1 MSIRRRR
8 LMLLLIVGSALVVVG
23 AAQIAG
29 HGAPAV
35 ASSNIAPTPQPAL
48 GTADASTVLMGAATA
63 GQPGEAWAYRVL
75 PLDVPPPSGSE
86 QVAFA
91 PAGKSSSSARGQLVF
106 ERATDADPD
115 WTIAE
120 TSLEEQGQV
129 YRGMDPDRMSA
140 RITPHGGGLL
150 VGNDST
156 RASGKQTVV
165 LARDPGGRFRV
176 LPEPPAGTLLGAGEP
191 DEPGETGDKSAEAL
205 AEEEGSG
212 VVADAAVESEGHTE
226 AYFGAFGRT
235 RDLGVAR
242 WDGKQWTREA
252 IELPTSYGGFTIVA
266 IAGTSPKNLWLLGEA
281 EASSGLGIVLFKRKE
296 TKAGEFSWQPA
307 SLGSSL
313 FAHSETA
320 ANGVSGVEPLTGQA
334 QPLTVTEKGVWIDGN
349 LQASGGGADGYDFTL
364 YYDVSEEKVTG
375 SWCDAR
381 GPSEEAIC
389 EHPLGARFGRE
400 AGYRSFAFEG
410 PGYGT
415 RIVTNPLQSGG
426 EDSTNMGSYLSFEGT
441 TFTWMPG
448 AGADNAPGGA
458 FYTPTDGWLEG
469 PVQITTTQQP
479 SRLVGWPVSARAPFT
494 AVTPPP
500 GSPSGD
506 FGAQAL
512 AVGAD
517 GVVARYT
524 SGHGWEREFLQTSSG
539 AVSSPT
545 LRAVAW
551 PEPARAFAVGNL
563 GAMWIWRA
571 ETGLWEPD
579 PAAPLDGFQGNLDGI
594 AFDPSNPAL
603 GYAVGQDGV
612 LLRYGK
618 SWTQEEEL
626 PLGFSEAN
634 FSSVSFAGAEAMVVA
649 EHDLLVNEGS
659 GWKVEP
665 EVHAL
670 LESLPQAPSL
680 NVVAGLPNGGAVL
693 AGRDVVLER
702 DSAGAPWHFSEQP
715 IVGDTAIAAAPLLE
729 GSKVR
734 ALLSVVPDFQY
745 PPLLVLPP
753 VEPDTPPPVIP
764 PNPLPGDGYLL
775 RETAGG
781 WQDEERAAYAGDGQD
796 KPLKADPILALDVS
810 TSGAGWALGGWSGE
824 ADDAGR
830 GTDASGGSGQ
840 TIRENVQTAGVYSYA
855 AEGNPTAPS
864 GETVAPIPMQSA
876 AATFAVGGHAECV
889 EACAALADEGIEP
902 DRNLSAA
909 LGQISGLS
917 TEPGGPRMLLYTGGR
932 ETQGQGPE
940 SPAEANRYAQ
950 LMSGGGSLPVY
961 PALSAGDTESGEDSA
976 FGAAFAGFDA
986 PFGEGATPTGVSTA
1000 DIPPPTGAVRP
1011 GARTHYAFDSTGPAG
1026 TVRVIVIDNSR
1037 GSLAAAN
1044 PYQNPAEPQGPWLEE
1059 MLADARARGI
1069 PAIVVGSRELDP
1081 NLPPALNVATD
1092 AAEEAQIMVAG
1103 GASAYLYERPEE
1115 SRASRIPSGGSVT
1128 IPEYGT
1134 GTLGYRSAISDSFTV
1149 GQPDA
1154 LFGTTGYLLVGVE
1167 VAKRNPAT
1175 NVAPVTARMIPLVQ
1189 EVSLDPVDGTL
1200 LRRSSPALFEGLG
1213 RRPLAG
1219 DRWGPISGSS
1229 GNPNPPG
1236 SDPYAEFPPALCR
1249 QSDCSSAIQPE
1260 YTFTSSE
1267 PEIAN
1272 FVAQDP
1278 NSTNLRKPLQNAE
1291 GHPIPDPRS
1300 GILCAFNAG
1309 TTTVTISAG
1318 GLSYSIPVTVQ
1329 GGSVEQPCGTVPLSP
1344 SHFKAQASSAP
1355 AAPAAPPP
1363 SPAPAPA
1370 PIAPPPPPPAPA
1382 AAPVVK
1388 VVPKPAPKV
1397 ALPLAILPIAAL
1409 PAVGPVPAVPPPPAA
1424 SFARPIPP
1432 GGATV
1437 RVFEEKREE
1446 EAAPEQ
1452 SQAFARYSPS
1462 TRAGVRALTPV
1473 GALVPSS
1480 AHASVGVS
1488 GSGSSRLAMYGLP
1501 LGVLILLAGAGAT
1514 IGGGRRRS
1522 RRTALAR
1529 LSIQTHVSNQGQIP
1543 TPSSRRRI

>member
-1 MSIRRRR
+1 MLSARACAVVGEAPHRRPLSRR
-8 LMLLLIVGSALVVVG
+8 LVALALAPGLALIALG
-23 AAQIAG
+23 ATQLTG
-29 HGAPAV
+29 HGARAV
-35 ASSNIAPTPQPAL
+35 ASADVAPTPQPVL
-48 GTADASTVLMGAATA
+48 GTADASTVLMGSATA
-63 GQPGEAWAYRVL
+63 GAPGEAWAYRVL

-86 QVAFA
+86 SLAFA
-91 PAGKSSSSARGQLVF
+91 PAAKTNVHGQLVF

-120 TSLEEQGQV
+120 TPLGEEGLP
-129 YRGMDPDRMSA
+129 YRGMDPNRLSA

-150 VGNDST
+150 VGQDST
-156 RASGKQTVV
+156 RPSGKQTVV

-176 LPEPPAGTLLGAGEP
+176 LPEPSGGVLLGAGVA
-191 DEPGETGDKSAEAL
+191 DEPGEAGDTSAETL
-205 AEEEGSG
+205 AEKEGFG
-212 VVADAAVESEGHTE
+212 AVADAAIENEGDTE
-226 AYFGAFGRT
+226 AYFGALGRT

-242 WDGKQWTREA
+242 WSGEKWTREPV
-252 IELPTSYGGFTIVA
+252 ELPSGYTGSFTIVA

-281 EASSGLGIVLFKRKE
+281 EAASGLGIVLFERKE
-296 TKAGEFSWQPA
+296 DKAGEFRWEA
-307 SLGSSL
+307 AALGSSL
-313 FAHSETA
+313 FAAAETPA
-320 ANGVSGVEPLTGQA
+320 RDVTKLGPLTGQA
-334 QPLTVTEKGVWIDGN
+334 QPLSVTEKGVWIDGN
-349 LQASGGGADGYDFTL
+349 LQAPGGGSDGYDFTL
-364 YYDVSEEKVTG
+364 YYDVAEAKITG

-381 GPSEEAIC
+381 DGSGTAVC
-389 EHPLGARFGRE
+389 EHPLGARFGRD

-415 RIVTNPLQSGG
+415 RIVTNPLQPGG
-426 EDSTNMGSYLSFEGT
+426 GDSTNMGSYLSFEGT
-441 TFTWMPG
+441 TFSWMPG
-448 AGADNAPGGA
+448 AGANNAPGGA
-458 FYTPTDGWLEG
+458 FYTPNDGWLEG

-479 SRLVGWPVSARAPFT
+479 ARLLGWPVSARAPFT
-494 AVTPPP
+494 AVAPAP
-500 GSPSGD
+500 GSAPGD

-517 GVVARYT
+517 GVVARY
-524 SGHGWEREFLQTSSG
+524 SPGHGWAREFLQTSSG

-551 PEPARAFAVGNL
+551 PEPSRAFAVGDL

-571 ETGLWEPD
+571 ETGLWEKD

-594 AFDPSNPAL
+594 AFDPSEPAL
-603 GYAVGQDGV
+603 GYAVGQSGV
-612 LLRYGK
+612 LLKYGK

-626 PLGFSEAN
+626 PAGFKEAN
-634 FSSVSFAGAEAMVVA
+634 FTSVTFADSEAMVTA

-670 LESLPQAPSL
+670 LASLPEAPSL

-702 DSAGAPWHFSEQP
+702 DSAGAPWHFAEQP
-715 IVGDTAIAAAPLLE
+715 IVDETAVAAAPLLE
-729 GSKVR
+729 GSRVR

-745 PPLLVLPP
+745 PPLLVLPT
-753 VEPDTPPPVIP
+753 VEPDTPPPLIP
-764 PNPLPGDGYLL
+764 PNPLAGDGYLL

-781 WQDEERAAYAGDGQD
+781 WQDEEHAAYTGDTQD
-796 KPLKADPILALDVS
+796 KPLKADPIAALDVG

-830 GTDASGGSGQ
+830 GSGASGGSGQ

-855 AEGNPTAPS
+855 PEGNPPAPT

-876 AATFAVGGHAECV
+876 VATFAVGGHADCA
-889 EACAALADEGIEP
+889 EACAALADEAIAP

-909 LGQISGLS
+909 LGEIAGLS
-917 TEPGGPRMLLYTGGR
+917 AQPNGPRMLLYTGGR
-932 ETQGQGPE
+932 ETPGEGPE

-961 PALSAGDTESGEDSA
+961 PTLSAGDSEGSEDSA
-976 FGAAFAGFDA
+976 FGAAFAGFNA
-986 PFGEGATPTGVSTA
+986 PFGEGGTPAGVSTA
-1000 DIPPPTGAVRP
+1000 NIQPPTGAVRP
-1011 GARTHYAFDSTGPAG
+1011 GARTHYAFDSSGPAG

-1037 GSLAAAN
+1037 GSLAASD
-1044 PYQNPAEPQGPWLEE
+1044 PYQNPAEPQAPWLEE

-1069 PAIVVGSRELDP
+1069 PAIVVGSRELNP

-1115 SRASRIPSGGSVT
+1115 SRTSQIPSGGAVT
-1128 IPEYGT
+1128 IPEFGT
-1134 GTLGYRSAISDSFTV
+1134 GALGYRSAVSDSFTP

-1154 LFGTTGYLLVGVE
+1154 LFGTNGYLLVSVE

-1175 NVAPVTARMIPLVQ
+1175 NVAPVGARLIPLVQ

-1200 LRRSSPALFEGLG
+1200 LRRSAPALFTGLG

-1219 DRWGPISGSS
+1219 DRWGPISASS

-1249 QSDCSSAIQPE
+1249 QSDCSSAIEPE

-1272 FVAQDP
+1272 FVEQDP
-1278 NSTNLRKPLQNAE
+1278 NSANLRKPLQNAE
-1291 GHPIPDPRS
+1291 GHVIPDPRS
-1300 GILCAFNAG
+1300 SILCAFNAG
-1309 TTTVTISAG
+1309 TTIVTVSAG

-1344 SHFKAQASSAP
+1344 SHFKVAASSV
-1355 AAPAAPPP
+1355 AAVPTAPPP

-1370 PIAPPPPPPAPA
+1370 PIAPPPPPPIAPA
-1382 AAPVVK
+1382 AVAK

-1397 ALPLAILPIAAL
+1397 ALPLAFLPI
-1409 PAVGPVPAVPPPPAA
+1409 VQVPAAGGVRVVPPPPAA
-1424 SFARPIPP
+1424 SFADTIPP

-1452 SQAFARYSPS
+1452 SQAFARYPASGP
-1462 TRAGVRALTPV
+1462 
-1473 GALVPSS
+1473 
-1480 AHASVGVS
+1480 AHAYASVGISS
-1488 GSGSSRLAMYGLP
+1488 GSPRLAVYGPP
-1501 LGVLILLAGAGAT
+1501 LAVLILLAGAGAS
-1514 IGGGRRRS
+1514 IGRGRRRS
-1522 RRTALAR
+1522 RRAAFAR
-1529 LSIQTHVSNQGQIP
+1529 LYMQQPTS
-1543 TPSSRRRI
+1543 TPSPRRRT

>member
-1 MSIRRRR
+1 MGEVLGLATARRRR
-8 LMLLLIVGSALVVVG
+8 LAVALVTGLALMALGGWQIVGRG
-23 AAQIAG
+23 G
-29 HGAPAV
+29 RAV
-35 ASSNIAPTPQPAL
+35 ASGSVAPTPQPVL
-48 GTADASTVLMGAATA
+48 GTADASTVLMGAATTGA
-63 GQPGEAWAYRVL
+63 PGEAWAYRVL
-75 PLDVPPPSGSE
+75 PLDAPPAGGSE

-91 PAGKSSSSARGQLVF
+91 PAAKASPRGQLVF

-115 WTIAE
+115 WSVVE
-120 TSLEEQGQV
+120 TPLDEEGHV

-156 RASGKQTVV
+156 RPSGKQTVV
-165 LARDPGGRFRV
+165 LAREPGGRFRM
-176 LPEPPAGTLLGAGEP
+176 LPEPSAGVLLGAGEA
-191 DEPGETGDKSAEAL
+191 DEPGESGDTSAETL
-205 AEEEGSG
+205 AEKEGSG
-212 VVADAAVESEGHTE
+212 SVADTAVESEGHTE
-226 AYFGAFGRT
+226 AYFGLLGRT

-242 WDGKQWTREA
+242 WNGEKWTREP
-252 IELPTSYGGFTIVA
+252 IELPSGYTGSFTIVA

-281 EASSGLGIVLFKRKE
+281 EASSGLGILLFERKE
-296 TKAGEFSWQPA
+296 AKKGEFRWEAA

-313 FAHSETA
+313 FAAVETSA
-320 ANGVSGVEPLTGQA
+320 REVTKLGPLTGQV
-334 QPLTVTEKGVWIDGN
+334 QPLTVTEKGIWIDGN
-349 LQASGGGADGYDFTL
+349 LQAPGGGSDGYDFTL
-364 YYDVSEEKVTG
+364 YYDIAEAKITG
-375 SWCDAR
+375 SWCDAHD
-381 GPSEEAIC
+381 GSGVAIC
-389 EHPLGARFGRE
+389 EHPLGASFGRE

-415 RIVTNPLQSGG
+415 RIVTDPLRPGG
-426 EDSTNMGSYLSFEGT
+426 EESTNMGSYLSFEGSS
-441 TFTWMPG
+441 FTWMPG
-448 AGADNAPGGA
+448 AGPDDAPGGA

-469 PVQITTTQQP
+469 QVQVTTTQQP
-479 SRLVGWPVSARAPFT
+479 ARLVGWPVSARAPFT
-494 AVTPPP
+494 AVTSAP
-500 GSPSGD
+500 GDPAGD
-506 FGAQAL
+506 FDSQAL

-524 SGHGWEREFLQTSSG
+524 PGHGWEREFLQTSSG

-551 PEPARAFAVGNL
+551 PEPNRAFAVGDL

-571 ETGLWEPD
+571 ETGLWEKD

-594 AFDPSNPAL
+594 AFDPSEPGL
-603 GYAVGQDGV
+603 GYAVGQSGV
-612 LLRYGK
+612 LLKYGK

-626 PLGFSEAN
+626 PEGFKEAN
-634 FSSVSFAGAEAMVVA
+634 FTSVTFAGSEAMVAA

-670 LESLPQAPSL
+670 LASLPEAPSL
-680 NVVAGLPNGGAVL
+680 NVVAGLPNGGVVL

-715 IVGDTAIAAAPLLE
+715 IVDETAVAAAPLLE
-729 GSKVR
+729 GSHVR
-734 ALLSVVPDFQY
+734 ALLSVVPSFQY

-753 VEPDTPPPVIP
+753 VEPDTPPPLIP

-781 WQDEERAAYAGDGQD
+781 WEDEERAAYAGDSQD
-796 KPLKADPILALDVS
+796 KPLKVDPIAALDVG
-810 TSGAGWALGGWSGE
+810 TSGVGWVLGGWSGE

-830 GTDASGGSGQ
+830 GSASKGSGQ

-855 AEGNPTAPS
+855 PEGNPPGPS
-864 GETVAPIPMQSA
+864 GEDSAPIPMQGGV
-876 AATFAVGGHAECV
+876 ATFAVGGHADCMEP
-889 EACAALADEGIEP
+889 CASLADEAIAP

-909 LGQISGLS
+909 LGEIAGLS
-917 TEPGGPRMLLYTGGR
+917 TQPNGPRMLLYTGGR
-932 ETQGQGPE
+932 ETPGEGPE
-940 SPAEANRYAQ
+940 SPAEVDRYAQ

-961 PALSAGDTESGEDSA
+961 PALSAGDSEGSEDSS
-976 FGAAFAGFDA
+976 FGAAFAGSNA
-986 PFGEGATPTGVSTA
+986 PFGEGGTPAGVSTA
-1000 DIPPPTGAVRP
+1000 NIPPPTGAVRP

-1037 GSLAAAN
+1037 GSLAASD
-1044 PYQNPAEPQGPWLEE
+1044 PYQNPAEAQAPWLER
-1059 MLADARARGI
+1059 MLGDARARGI
-1069 PAIVVGSRELDP
+1069 PAIVVGSRELNP
-1081 NLPPALNVATD
+1081 NLPPALNAAAD
-1092 AAEEAQIMVAG
+1092 AAQEAQIMVAG

-1115 SRASRIPSGGSVT
+1115 SRTSQIPSGGAVT
-1128 IPEYGT
+1128 IPEFGT
-1134 GTLGYRSAISDSFTV
+1134 GALGYRSAVSDSFTP

-1154 LFGTTGYLLVGVE
+1154 LFGTNGYLLVGVE

-1175 NVAPVTARMIPLVQ
+1175 NVAPVDARLIPLVQ

-1200 LRRSSPALFEGLG
+1200 LRRSAPALFTGLG

-1219 DRWGPISGSS
+1219 DRWGPISASS

-1249 QSDCSSAIQPE
+1249 QSDCSSAIEPE

-1272 FVAQDP
+1272 FVEQDP

-1300 GILCAFNAG
+1300 SILCAFNPG
-1309 TTTVTISAG
+1309 TTIVTVSAG

-1344 SHFKAQASSAP
+1344 SHFKVAASSA
-1355 AAPAAPPP
+1355 AAVPTAPPP

-1370 PIAPPPPPPAPA
+1370 PIAPPPPPPVVPA
-1382 AAPVVK
+1382 AVAK

-1397 ALPLAILPIAAL
+1397 ALPLAFVPI
-1409 PAVGPVPAVPPPPAA
+1409 VQVPAPGGVRVVPPPPAA
-1424 SFARPIPP
+1424 SFVDTIPP
-1432 GGATV
+1432 GGTTV

-1452 SQAFARYSPS
+1452 SQAFARYPASAP
-1462 TRAGVRALTPV
+1462 VRAYASASASA
-1473 GALVPSS
+1473 GAS
-1480 AHASVGVS
+1480 S
-1488 GSGSSRLAMYGLP
+1488 GSPRLGTYGPP
-1501 LGVLILLAGAGAT
+1501 LAVLMLLAGAGAS
-1514 IGGGRRRS
+1514 IGRGRRRS
-1522 RRTALAR
+1522 RRAAFAR
-1529 LSIQTHVSNQGQIP
+1529 LYMQQP
-1543 TPSSRRRI
+1543 TSTPTSRRRT

>member
-1 MSIRRRR
+1 MGESSSGVRSRRPRIA
-8 LMLLLIVGSALVVVG
+8 LALVGCLALIVLALT
-23 AAQIAG
+23 QIVS
-29 HGAPAV
+29 HGARAV
-35 ASSNIAPTPQPAL
+35 ASANVAPTPQPVL
-48 GTADASTVLMGAATA
+48 GTADPGTVLMGAATA
-63 GQPGEAWAYRVL
+63 GVPGEAWAYRVL
-75 PLDVPPPSGSE
+75 PNDVPPPSLES
-86 QVAFA
+86 ADATFA
-91 PAGKSSSSARGQLVF
+91 TPSTGGVTAPGQLVF

-120 TSLEEQGQV
+120 TPLGEEGHV
-129 YRGMDPDRMSA
+129 YRGMDPDRLSA

-150 VGNDST
+150 VGQDST
-156 RASGKQTVV
+156 RVSGKQAAV
-165 LARDPGGRFRV
+165 LAREPGGRFRM
-176 LPEPPAGTLLGAGEP
+176 LPEPPAGVLLAAGEA
-191 DEPGETGDKSAEAL
+191 DETGESGDTTAETL
-205 AEEEGSG
+205 VENEGSG
-212 VVADAAVESEGHTE
+212 AVADAAVEREGHTE
-226 AYFGAFGRT
+226 AYFGALGRT

-242 WDGKQWTREA
+242 WNGEKWTREP
-252 IELPTSYGGFTIVA
+252 IELPAGYTGGFTIVA

-281 EASSGLGIVLFKRKE
+281 EAASGLGIVLFERKE
-296 TKAGEFSWQPA
+296 VNVGEFRWEAA

-313 FAHSETA
+313 FAVAETPA
-320 ANGVSGVEPLTGQA
+320 RDVSKLGPLTDRA
-334 QPLTVTEKGVWIDGN
+334 QPLSVTEKGVWIDGN
-349 LQASGGGADGYDFTL
+349 LQAPGGGSDGYDFTL
-364 YYDVSEEKVTG
+364 YYDVAEAKITG

-381 GPSEEAIC
+381 DGTGTAIC
-389 EHPLGARFGRE
+389 EHPLGARFGRDS
-400 AGYRSFAFEG
+400 GYRSFAFEG

-415 RIVTNPLQSGG
+415 RIVTNPLQPGG
-426 EDSTNMGSYLSFEGT
+426 EDTTNMGSYLSFEGT
-441 TFTWMPG
+441 SFTWMPG

-469 PVQITTTQQP
+469 PVQVTTTQQP
-479 SRLVGWPVSARAPFT
+479 ARLVGWPVSARAPFT
-494 AVTPPP
+494 AVAPAP
-500 GSPSGD
+500 GSAPGA
-506 FGAQAL
+506 FNAQAL

-524 SGHGWEREFLQTSSG
+524 PGHGWEREFLQTSSG

-551 PEPARAFAVGNL
+551 PEPNRAFAVGDL

-571 ETGLWEPD
+571 ETGLWEKD

-594 AFDPSNPAL
+594 AFDPSEPAL
-603 GYAVGQDGV
+603 GYAVGQSGV
-612 LLRYGK
+612 LLKYGK

-626 PLGFSEAN
+626 PSGFQEAN
-634 FSSVSFAGAEAMVVA
+634 FSSVAFAGSEAMVAA

-670 LESLPQAPSL
+670 LASLTSPPQL

-702 DSAGAPWHFSEQP
+702 DSSGAPWHFSEEP
-715 IVGDTAIAAAPLLE
+715 IVDETAIAAAPLLE

-734 ALLSVVPDFQY
+734 ALLSVVPEFTY
-745 PPLLVLPP
+745 PPPLILPP
-753 VEPDTPPPVIP
+753 VDPNTPPPLIP
-764 PNPLPGDGYLL
+764 PNPLAGDGYLL

-781 WQDEERAAYAGDGQD
+781 WEDEERAGYAGDSQD
-796 KPLKADPILALDVS
+796 KPLKADPIAALDIGTNGS
-810 TSGAGWALGGWSGE
+810 GWALGGWSGE

-830 GTDASGGSGQ
+830 GSDASGGSGQ
-840 TIRENVQTAGVYSYA
+840 AVRENVQTAGVYSYA
-855 AEGNPTAPS
+855 PEGNPLGPS
-864 GETVAPIPMQSA
+864 GEDSAPIPMQSGV
-876 AATFAVGGHAECV
+876 ATFAVGGHADCV
-889 EACAALADEGIEP
+889 EPCAALVDEAIAP

-909 LGQISGLS
+909 LGEIAGLS
-917 TEPGGPRMLLYTGGR
+917 TQPNGPRMLLYTGGR
-932 ETQGQGPE
+932 ETPGEGPE

-961 PALSAGDTESGEDSA
+961 PALSAGDSEGSEDSA
-976 FGAAFAGFDA
+976 FGAAFADSNA
-986 PFGEGATPTGVSTA
+986 PFGEGGTPAGVSTA
-1000 DIPPPTGAVRP
+1000 NIPPPTGTVRP

-1037 GSLAAAN
+1037 GSLAASD
-1044 PYQNPAEPQGPWLEE
+1044 PYQNPAEPQAPWLEE

-1069 PAIVVGSRELDP
+1069 PAIVVGSRELNP

-1092 AAEEAQIMVAG
+1092 AAEEAQLMVAG

-1115 SRASRIPSGGSVT
+1115 SRTSQIPSGGAVT
-1128 IPEYGT
+1128 IPEFGT
-1134 GTLGYRSAISDSFTV
+1134 GALGYRSAVSDSFTP

-1154 LFGTTGYLLVGVE
+1154 LFGTNGYLLVSVE
-1167 VAKRNPAT
+1167 VAKRNLAT
-1175 NVAPVTARMIPLVQ
+1175 NVAPVGARLIPLVQ

-1200 LRRSSPALFEGLG
+1200 LRRSAPALFTGLG

-1219 DRWGPISGSS
+1219 DRWGPISASS

-1249 QSDCSSAIQPE
+1249 QSDCSSAIEPE

-1272 FVAQDP
+1272 FVEQDP
-1278 NSTNLRKPLQNAE
+1278 NSANLRKPLQNAE
-1291 GHPIPDPRS
+1291 GHVIPDPRS
-1300 GILCAFNAG
+1300 SILCAFNAG
-1309 TTTVTISAG
+1309 TTIVTVSAG

-1344 SHFKAQASSAP
+1344 SHFKVAASSV
-1355 AAPAAPPP
+1355 AAVPTAPPP

-1370 PIAPPPPPPAPA
+1370 PIAPPPPPPIVPA
-1382 AAPVVK
+1382 AVAK

-1397 ALPLAILPIAAL
+1397 ALPLAFLPI
-1409 PAVGPVPAVPPPPAA
+1409 VQVPAAGGVRVVPPPPAA
-1424 SFARPIPP
+1424 SFADTIPP

-1452 SQAFARYSPS
+1452 SQAFARYPP
-1462 TRAGVRALTPV
+1462 AAPV
-1473 GALVPSS
+1473 H
-1480 AHASVGVS
+1480 AHASVGTS
-1488 GSGSSRLAMYGLP
+1488 GGGSPRLGVYGLP
-1501 LGVLILLAGAGAT
+1501 LAVLILLAGAGAS
-1514 IGGGRRRS
+1514 IGRGRRQS
-1522 RRTALAR
+1522 RRAAFAR
-1529 LSIQTHVSNQGQIP
+1529 LYMQQSTS
-1543 TPSSRRRI
+1543 TPSSRRRT